1 MARCPLRVGRDHHPG
16 RRQQRTVGHRRPRR
30 CADPTGT
37 RCQIAGLR
45 RRVGRGGRHSQAWSV
60 VSTAATGRRGTR
72 RRSARGGRRAGR
84 RIGDLMET
92 TAEFGRLAMF
102 PLQSAFLPGE
112 DLPLQIFEPRYA
124 ELVRDCMRD
133 NNPRF
138 GVVLISQGREVGG
151 GDVPCD
157 VGTAARGTECD
168 EVAGSGGMVPGSGRL
183 VRSSRKSERIK
194 VCEWL
199 PDNPF
204 PRAVVEE
211 WPDEPGKPVSAGQL
225 EELEDRMMA
234 LFERIANAR
243 DLPVPDREEV
253 LGAPTDTDEPGE
265 RLYALASRI
274 PIGPADRYAVLAA
287 PTAAERLTALN
298 EAVDSVAAV
307 IEFQLSE

>member
-1 MARCPLRVGRDHHPG
+1 
-16 RRQQRTVGHRRPRR
+16 
-30 CADPTGT
+30 
-37 RCQIAGLR
+37 
-45 RRVGRGGRHSQAWSV
+45 
-60 VSTAATGRRGTR
+60 
-72 RRSARGGRRAGR
+72 
-84 RIGDLMET
+84 MET

-151 GDVPCD
+151 GDVRCD
-157 VGTAARGTECD
+157 VGTVARITECV
-168 EVAGSGGMVPGSGRL
+168 EVAGSGRFVLSCRT
-183 VRSSRKSERIK
+183 SERIK

-199 PDNPF
+199 PDNPY

-211 WPDEPGKPVSAGQL
+211 WPDEPGKPVNAGQL

-243 DLPVPDREEV
+243 DLPVPDREDV
-253 LGAPTDTDEPGE
+253 LGVPADTDEPGE

>member
-1 MARCPLRVGRDHHPG
+1 
-16 RRQQRTVGHRRPRR
+16 
-30 CADPTGT
+30 
-37 RCQIAGLR
+37 
-45 RRVGRGGRHSQAWSV
+45 
-60 VSTAATGRRGTR
+60 
-72 RRSARGGRRAGR
+72 
-84 RIGDLMET
+84 MEL

-151 GDVPCD
+151 GDVRCD
-157 VGTAARGTECD
+157 VGTVARITRCV
-168 EVAGSGGMVPGSGRL
+168 EVADSGRFML
-183 VRSSRKSERIK
+183 RCRTSERIK

-199 PDNPF
+199 PDNPY

-243 DLPVPDREEV
+243 DLAVPDREEV
-253 LGAPTDTDEPGE
+253 LGVPTDIDEPGE

-287 PTAAERLTALN
+287 PTAADRLTALN